1 MAKPVVDG
9 MEEKLMGKA
18 EVIRL
23 DALSSVGRQ
32 AAARY
37 GVRGVPTFVVVDSSG
52 QAVYRQAGFPST
64 NRIMKQVDS
73 LLVSSQVE

>member
-1 MAKPVVDG
+1 
-9 MEEKLMGKA
+9 MEEKLRGKA

-23 DALSSVGRQ
+23 DALSHVGRQ

-37 GVRGVPTFVVVDSSG
+37 GVRGVPTFVVLDSNG

-64 NRIMKQVDS
+64 QRIIEQVDFLS
-73 LLVSSQVE
+73 ASSQIEQ